1 MKQITGMRKSI
12 LTVLLAAFAAGTSL
26 AQAVLPTSWSFT
38 TTTLPTGWTE
48 SGTAF
53 YTASGNT
60 PPAMKFDNTGDYL
73 IINFASAPGALTYY
87 LAGNSFTGGT
97 FTVQE
102 SADGSAYT
110 TLHTHTAPPAGVYQ
124 QYTDNPN
131 NLTRF
136 IKFIYTNKVSGNIG
150 LDDVNIAVG
159 AATPAQEI
167 NVKYGTATIVSGGTQ
182 AVNSPVATMTP
193 VTFTIENL
201 GTTNTLNVANAVVS
215 GANASDFTVASPAFP
230 ATVAAGATQALTLN
244 FTPAAAGN
252 RTAVLTINS
261 DDADEAAYVINL
273 YGIGGNYATEPA
285 AQATN
290 LVFSNVKSYRL
301 TGTFTPATAEGY
313 LVLRKKGSAIT
324 GVPADGTVYQRGDM
338 VGDGQVVFSGNNTS
352 FTPNNIV
359 AGTGYYFAVYAYNGP
374 GTYRNY
380 NTTAPLTGNIT
391 SSGSMMPAGYYSTIS
406 TSSPTFVTDLH
417 NLTNPH
423 NMQFYSNYGPLMVAK
438 FAARDTTLDRRVV
451 TCVYS
456 GENIIYSEPFDFTA
470 TGTSREHTYCHSWMP
485 TYDASALPEYNDY
498 HHLFPTNQNDANA
511 LRSNYPLGKVVTPTT
526 TYLGCKF
533 GFDANGHKVFEP
545 RDEHKG
551 DAARAMMYEAICY
564 TTVSGNNW
572 GFPNPISS
580 SIAYGQDQAIL
591 KQWNLQD
598 MPDAWEISRNDYIDS
613 LQDNRNPFVD
623 NPNFACFVNFTNMSY
638 ETLGCTA
645 AVEEALLNGFIL
657 YPNPVTNKL
666 MMNVDATT
674 ITGYEIVSMDGKVVK
689 SANNINEVLIELT
702 IQDLKA
708 GSYLVKVS
716 TPYGSTQKTIVKN

>member
-1 MKQITGMRKSI
+1 MKQLTGMRKSI
-12 LTVLLAAFAAGTSL
+12 FTVLLAVFAAGTSL

-87 LAGNSFTGGT
+87 LAGNSFSGGT

-102 SADGSAYT
+102 SADGVTYT
-110 TLHTHTAPPAGVYQ
+110 SLHAHTAPPAGVYQ
-124 QYTDNPN
+124 MYTDNPN

-167 NVKYGTATIVSGGTQ
+167 NVKQGTTTIVSGGTQ
-182 AVNSPVATMTP
+182 TMSSPVATMTP
-193 VTFTIENL
+193 VVFTVENL
-201 GTTNTLNVANAVVS
+201 GTTNTLNISSAVIS
-215 GANASDFTVASPAFP
+215 GANAADFSVASFP
-230 ATVAAGATQALTLN
+230 STVAATSNQSLTVN
-244 FTPAAAGN
+244 FTPSVAGN
-252 RTAVLTINS
+252 RNAVLTINS

-273 YGIGGNYATEPA
+273 YGIGGNLATEPA

-301 TGTFTPATAEGY
+301 TGTFTPTTAEGY

-324 GVPADGTVYQRGDM
+324 GTPVDGTVYQRGDV
-338 VGDGQVVFSGNNTS
+338 VGDAQVVFSGNATA
-352 FTPNNIV
+352 FIPNNIV
-359 AGTGYYFAVYAYNGP
+359 ASTGYYFAVYAYNGP

-380 NTTAPLTGNIT
+380 NTTAPLTGNVT

-423 NMQFYSNYGPLMVAK
+423 DMQFYSNYGPLMVAK
-438 FAARDTTLDRRVV
+438 FAARDTTLNRRVV

-456 GENIIYSEPFDFTA
+456 GENIIYTEPFDFTA
-470 TGTSREHTYCHSWMP
+470 TGTSREHTYPHSWMP
-485 TYDASALPEYNDY
+485 TNPADALPEYNDY
-498 HHLFPTNQNDANA
+498 HHLFPTNQDNANA
-511 LRSNYPLGKVVTPTT
+511 LRSNYPLGKVVNATT
-526 TYLGCKF
+526 TYMGCKF
-533 GFDANGHKVFEP
+533 GFDANGKKVFEP

-572 GFPNPISS
+572 GFPNPISG
-580 SIAYGQDQAIL
+580 SIPYGQDQSIL

-598 MPDAWEISRNDYIDS
+598 APDSWEISRNDYIDS
-613 LQDNRNPFVD
+613 LQENRNPFVD
-623 NPNFACFVNFTNMSY
+623 NPNFACFVNFTNVSY
-638 ETLGCTA
+638 ESLGCTA

-666 MMNVDATT
+666 LMNVDATT
-674 ITGYEIVSMDGKVVK
+674 ITGYEIIAMDGRVVK
-689 SANNINEVLIELT
+689 SANGINEVLIE
-702 IQDLKA
+702 INMQDLKA

-716 TPYGSTQKTIVKN
+716 TPYGTAQKTIVKN

>member
-87 LAGNSFTGGT
+87 LAGNSFSGGT

-102 SADGSAYT
+102 SADGVAYT
-110 TLHTHTAPPAGVYQ
+110 TLHAHTAPPAGVYQ

-131 NLTRF
+131 TLTRF

-167 NVKYGTATIVSGGTQ
+167 NVKYGTTTIVSGGTQ

-193 VTFTIENL
+193 VTFTVENL
-201 GTTNTLNVANAVVS
+201 GTSNTLNLSSAVIS
-215 GANASDFTVASPAFP
+215 GANAADFTVASPAFP
-230 ATVAAGATQALTLN
+230 ATVAAGATQALTVN

-252 RTAVLTINS
+252 RNAVLTINS

-273 YGIGGNYATEPA
+273 YGIGGNFATEPA

-324 GVPADGTVYQRGDM
+324 GVPADGMVYQRGDM
-338 VGDGQVVFSGNNTS
+338 VGDGQVVFSGNSTS

-359 AGTGYYFAVYAYNGP
+359 ASTGYYFAVYAYNGP

-380 NTTAPLTGNIT
+380 NTTAPLTGNVT
-391 SSGSMMPAGYYSTIS
+391 SSGSMMPAGYYSAIS
-406 TSSPTFVTDLH
+406 TSSPTFVADLH

-423 NMQFYSNYGPLMVAK
+423 DMQFYSNYGPLMVAK
-438 FAARDTTLDRRVV
+438 FAARDTTLNRRVV

-456 GENIIYSEPFDFTA
+456 GENIIYTEPFDFTA

-613 LQDNRNPFVD
+613 LQENRNPFVD

-666 MMNVDATT
+666 LMNVDATT
-674 ITGYEIVSMDGKVVK
+674 ITAYEIVSMDGKVVK
-689 SANNINEVLIELT
+689 SANNINEVLIELN
-702 IQDLKA
+702 IQDLKT